1 VAGFSSDG
9 VTLDCHSSSFLSSP
23 LHGLPWSLENLV
35 PVRVV
40 GDVCLENL
48 VRALVADGACL
59 KILVPARVTGEG
71 CLKSLVRVRIPGGP
85 TNTSTGEAKHSAS
98 KSIRAPTRLSIG
110 VSKCVQAPARLSA
123 GLLNG
128 ARPDDAKRIVSE
140 IVPTERCRLGW
151 VTTTRT
157 FPNRPSANA
166 LTGERPI
173 PRRAGQPPRARRH
186 WAPPASSGDHSCVAG
201 TSLVFSSSTEPPS
214 ERVTYAAPSV
224 LPKAVYAYAR

>member
-1 VAGFSSDG
+1 MRGGGGIRTCDNANVVSAELSRAVAGFSSDG

-40 GDVCLENL
+40 GDVCL
-48 VRALVADGACL
+48 
-59 KILVPARVTGEG
+59 
-71 CLKSLVRVRIPGGP
+71 KSPVRVRIPGGP
-85 TNTSTGEAKHSAS
+85 TNTSIGKAKHSAS
-98 KSIRAPTRLSIG
+98 KSMRAPTRLSIG

-128 ARPDDAKRIVSE
+128 ARPDDAKRLVSE
-140 IVPTERCRLGW
+140 IVPTGRCRRGW

-166 LTGERPI
+166 
-173 PRRAGQPPRARRH
+173 
-186 WAPPASSGDHSCVAG
+186 
-201 TSLVFSSSTEPPS
+201 
-214 ERVTYAAPSV
+214 
-224 LPKAVYAYAR
+224 